1 MADGPVPKRRAS
13 WRRNSSRF
21 HLDRVNREFASN
33 IPEGALVLDAAAGA
47 QPYRDLFAHTR
58 YESADFEQVDK
69 DYARSTY
76 VCDLTSIPVE
86 DGRFDYILF
95 NQALEHMPEPHD
107 VLVELNR
114 VLKPGGLMLCTAP
127 FFYEEHEQPYDFFR
141 YTRFAHEHMFPKAG
155 FAVERIDWLEGYV
168 GTVAYQLESA
178 ARLLPRGIFWL
189 PIRALFAILS
199 VLFHR
204 LDMRRPHKTSGYPK
218 NYVVLARKPA
228 AQGD

>member
-1 MADGPVPKRRAS
+1 MADGPVPKRHAS

-21 HLDRVNREFASN
+21 HLDRVNREFAST

-107 VLVELNR
+107 VLVELKR
-114 VLKPGGLMLCTAP
+114 VLKPGGLMLCT
-127 FFYEEHEQPYDFFR
+127 
-141 YTRFAHEHMFPKAG
+141 
-155 FAVERIDWLEGYV
+155 
-168 GTVAYQLESA
+168 
-178 ARLLPRGIFWL
+178 
-189 PIRALFAILS
+189 
-199 VLFHR
+199 
-204 LDMRRPHKTSGYPK
+204 
-218 NYVVLARKPA
+218 
-228 AQGD
+228 